1 MGFLPPLAGTVMCA
15 YLVVW
20 DAMQGRLPEPRPCK
34 RAAHTD
40 SPYCGLHKRVAA
52 RVLHVEVRDGGFC
65 IGCSQPGRSY
75 VLGGV
80 TIPLCAAHGRA
91 LERALREGR

>member
-1 MGFLPPLAGTVMCA
+1 
-15 YLVVW
+15 
-20 DAMQGRLPEPRPCK
+20 
-34 RAAHTD
+34 
-40 SPYCGLHKRVAA
+40 
-52 RVLHVEVRDGGFC
+52 
-65 IGCSQPGRSY
+65 